1 MSTIST
7 RGALGDLALPQSP
20 ADRDTARNELSTLGL
35 LELLLKDRSRVE
47 ELLRDAEN
55 QRRMVPHF
63 LALGLAG
70 FAIYGIALT
79 VVLGA
84 VEATWQFWPAHV
96 PAAHW
101 NGRSAANL
109 TLAYA
114 LGAIAS
120 NGICLPSFY
129 FYGLLAGVRSTL
141 LGVTAHALKGL
152 AATSIALI
160 GVLPIYVAGALAVV
174 VFPVHPPAIQS
185 CAVLGLLLPF
195 LAGLWGARSLYEG
208 FLGLGDTICAERRE
222 GRTCLLRRLLL
233 AWCVCYTA
241 VMPLAVYV
249 LWIHF
254 PA

>member
-1 MSTIST
+1 MSATLTSEALSDL
-7 RGALGDLALPQSP
+7 GAAEPP
-20 ADRDTARNELSTLGL
+20 AVEEVSILGL
-35 LELLLKDRSRVE
+35 LELMLKDRGRVE
-47 ELLRDAEN
+47 ELLRDTEN
-55 QRRMVPHF
+55 QRRMVPRF
-63 LALGLAG
+63 LALGLIG

-84 VEATWQFWPAHV
+84 VEATWRFWPAHV

-101 NGRSAANL
+101 NDRSAANL

-114 LGAIAS
+114 LGVIAS

-129 FYGLLAGVRSTL
+129 FYGLLAGVRSTM

-152 AATSIALI
+152 AATSVALV

-174 VFPVHPPAIQS
+174 VFPVHRPAIQS
-185 CAVLGLLLPF
+185 CLALGLLLPF
-195 LAGLWGARSLYEG
+195 LAGLWGVRSLYEG
-208 FLGLGDTICAERRE
+208 FMKLGDTICAERRE

-241 VMPLAVYV
+241 VTPLTVYV
-249 LWIHF
+249 LWIHL
-254 PA
+254 PG